1 MAISNILNGESGLS
15 VRASLNQT
23 IDAVNILTALLP
35 TGVEMDY
42 AIDAQ
47 VPGWVRKN
55 GGSIGSALSGATERA
70 NADTLNLYTL
80 LWDNYLEALAPV
92 AGGRGASAAAD
103 FAANKALTLPDASGR
118 VSAPAGFSGSA
129 AQLGNPLGEQE
140 HTLATGE
147 MPVHD
152 HTYVSNGFQAG
163 AALGSDFQA
172 VVAGST
178 NTGSAG
184 SGTAFSQYQPTLV
197 TGCRLIK
204 L

>member
-1 MAISNILNGESGLS
+1 MAILNISNGESGLS

-23 IDAVNILTALLP
+23 IDAENLLTALLP

-80 LWDNYLEALAPV
+80 FWDNYLDSNAPV

-152 HTYVSNGFQAG
+152 HTYVSNGYQAG
-163 AALGSDFQA
+163 AASGSDFQA
-172 VVAGST
+172 VVFGST

-184 SGTAFSQYQPTLV
+184 SGTPFNQYQPTLV

>member
-1 MAISNILNGESGLS
+1 MAILNISNGESGLS

-23 IDAVNILTALLP
+23 IDAVNPLTALLP

-70 NADTLNLYTL
+70 SDDTLSLYTL
-80 LWDNYLEALAPV
+80 LWDNYSDATCPV
-92 AGGRGASAAAD
+92 SGGRGVSAAAD
-103 FAANKALTLPDASGR
+103 FSANKTLTLPDCSGR
-118 VSAPAGFSGSA
+118 VSVNVGSGITTN
-129 AQLGNPLGEQE
+129 LGEPLGEE
-140 HTLATGE
+140 NHTLLEAE
-147 MPVHD
+147 LPFHV
-152 HTYVSNGFQAG
+152 HTYDSNGGNVFVG
-163 AALGSDFQA
+163 P
-172 VVAGST
+172 GST
-178 NTGSAG
+178 YNVATTGQANTGSIG
-184 SGTAFSQYQPTLV
+184 SGVPFNQYQPSII